1 VVDVTA
7 KSPEAFDQ
15 SLQIVRGEGTVVV
28 AGIRG
33 GPMPAGSNMDLIVYK
48 EIRLLGVLGVDVTD
62 YKTGLDLLAQ
72 TELPLS
78 SIERG
83 VAGFDALPTLLESLA
98 NGDLD
103 TPMHAVF
110 APD

>member
-1 VVDVTA
+1 
-7 KSPEAFDQ
+7 
-15 SLQIVRGEGTVVV
+15 
-28 AGIRG
+28 
-33 GPMPAGSNMDLIVYK
+33 MPAGSNMDLIVYK
-48 EIRLLGVLGVDVTD
+48 EIRVLGVLGVDVND

-72 TELPLS
+72 SELPLS
-78 SIERG
+78 SIQRG
-83 VAGFDALPTLLESLA
+83 VVGFDGLPSLLESLS